1 MSKNS
6 ILETIMECPVCGS
19 QILQIYKKGTL
30 NLDSLSEEQFKIT
43 DNAYGNTW
51 DLTQCKNCSYV
62 FANPR
67 PTPALIDS
75 MYMKIEDPDY
85 EDEASGREKN
95 FKRILSRLEK
105 IHPEKGVLFDV
116 GAATGILLNTARE
129 RGWHPAGVETSQW
142 AVKVAEEK
150 YSIMVQQGNFTSLDS
165 LPNMITAVTMVDF
178 IEHIFNPFTA
188 VSHAHRILKP
198 GGTLCVVTPD
208 LNSLAARIAGQKWW
222 HFRPAHLAYFTK
234 KSLTYLLERSGFQII
249 KFKRYS
255 WSFSAYY
262 ILSRKPVFKFLLK
275 NKRMA
280 SFWKKIPVKLALLDS
295 YEVYARKEKKNEGLL

>member
-1 MSKNS
+1 MPKNS
-6 ILETIMECPVCGS
+6 ILDIIKECPVCGN
-19 QILQIYKKGTL
+19 QNLQTYKKSTI
-30 NLDSLSEEQFKIT
+30 NLDGLSEEQFKIT
-43 DNAYGNTW
+43 DKAYGTTW
-51 DLTQCKNCSYV
+51 NLTRCKNCSYV

-67 PTPALIDS
+67 PSPTVIDS
-75 MYMKIEDPDY
+75 MYTKIEDPDY

-105 IHPEKGVLFDV
+105 LHPEKGVLFDI
-116 GAATGILLNTARE
+116 GAATGILLNAARK

-142 AVKVAEEK
+142 AVKTAAEK
-150 YSIMVQQGNFTSLDS
+150 YDLSVQQGSFTSLTS
-165 LPNMITAVTMVDF
+165 LPDGITAVTMVDF
-178 IEHIFNPFTA
+178 IEHVSNPFSA
-188 VSHAHRILKP
+188 VSRAHKILKP

-208 LNSLAARIAGQKWW
+208 LNSLAARIAGRNWW

-234 KSLTYLLERSGFQII
+234 QSLTYLLERSGFQII

-262 ILSRKPVFKFLLK
+262 IFSRKSIFKLFLK
-275 NKRMA
+275 NQRMA

-295 YEVYARKEKKNEGLL
+295 YEVYARKENKA